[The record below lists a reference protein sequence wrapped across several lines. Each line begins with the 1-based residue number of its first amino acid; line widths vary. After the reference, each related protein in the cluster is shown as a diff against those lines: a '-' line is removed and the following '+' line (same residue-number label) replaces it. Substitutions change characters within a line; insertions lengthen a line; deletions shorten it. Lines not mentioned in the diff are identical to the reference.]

1 MHAEDAIA
9 FLDRGKDALSCRV
22 VGFYVSCF
30 EAVPLSVEN
39 AIAAAASYRAGKME
53 LGTLLV
59 IRREVLDTRRE
70 HLDRLLAAAL
80 AAVDLW
86 ITRGAATIP

>member
-1 MHAEDAIA
+1 
-9 FLDRGKDALSCRV
+9 
-22 VGFYVSCF
+22 
-30 EAVPLSVEN
+30 
-39 AIAAAASYRAGKME
+39 
-53 LGTLLV
+53 LLV

-86 ITRGAATIP
+86 IARGAATIP